1 MPIIDISRELTAT
14 APYAGDP
21 PPRMHALA
29 THEQDGYQLQAVVM
43 SLHAATHADAP
54 LHFLP
59 GGSDVAALPLDA
71 FVGPCTVLTAPAGA
85 LDAAFFLRSAFGAAA
100 PAPHGERLLLRG
112 PGYLLKSAIGYLYT
126 RGVRLVGTDQPSVGR
141 PEDERTAH
149 RALLS
154 YGIVVLENLDLSH
167 APDGRYRLF
176 AAPLK
181 IAGGE
186 AAPCRAL
193 LLTE

>member
-1 MPIIDISRELTAT
+1 M
-14 APYAGDP
+14 
-21 PPRMHALA
+21 
-29 THEQDGYQLQAVVM
+29 EQTD
-43 SLHAATHADAP
+43 
-54 LHFLP
+54 
-59 GGSDVAALPLDA
+59 
-71 FVGPCTVLTAPAGA
+71 
-85 LDAAFFLRSAFGAAA
+85 LRS
-100 PAPHGERLLLRG
+100 RQMTQG
-112 PGYLLKSAIGYLYT
+112 P
-126 RGVRLVGTDQPSVGR
+126 D
-141 PEDERTAH
+141 RTAH

-154 YGIVVLENLDLSH
+154 YGIAVLENLDLSH

>member
-1 MPIIDISRELTAT
+1 MPIIDISRELTAA

-29 THEQDGYQLQAVVM
+29 THEQDGYQLQAIVM
-43 SLHAATHADAP
+43 SLHAATHVDAP

-59 GGSDVAALPLDA
+59 GGSDAAALPLDA

-112 PGYLLKSAIGYLYT
+112 PGYLLKAPSAT
-126 RGVRLVGTDQPSVGR
+126 STPAASSSSAPTSPPSAGR
-141 PEDERTAH
+141 RTSAPPTARCSPTASQCSKTSTCPMRRTAATGSLP
-149 RALLS
+149 RRSRSPGAR
-154 YGIVVLENLDLSH
+154 
-167 APDGRYRLF
+167 PRP
-176 AAPLK
+176 AAR
-181 IAGGE
+181 
-186 AAPCRAL
+186 CF
-193 LLTE
+193 